1 MGPLEIN
8 GVAATDNV
16 IISDAGDSAPFNWES
31 AWIDLGGE
39 G

>member
-8 GVAATDNV
+8 GVAATEIV
-16 IISDAGDSAPFNWES
+16 TTGDAGDSVPGNWES